1 MTDTQTPTAP
11 DAGAASRSAWASYWR
26 SGALHSCA
34 TSFRGN
40 YGGAIADFWRSVFD
54 GLRPADRVLDL
65 ATGNGAIAQL
75 LITHRPEA
83 DIHCDAV
90 DLAPVAPDWLQ
101 ALPPAQRARV
111 RFHGSTAAE
120 QLPFEDQCFALVVSQ
135 YGLEYTALAQSVP
148 ELRRVMQPDARAALL
163 VHHAEARP
171 VALARDEVGHIDW
184 LLAHDG
190 LLDATGAMLPLLA
203 RAATAAGR
211 ASLAQDTAALEQRAR
226 FNQLQ
231 QDLQRRA
238 EGAPCPDVL
247 FEAREALAGLLD
259 MAARQ
264 GAAAAQ
270 ARLPVL
276 RTHLVDSRVRLQDL
290 LRCALDA
297 PAVAALAAQLGGAQ
311 QAQVQALHEGPWLMG
326 WTVRIG

>member
-1 MTDTQTPTAP
+1 MSNAPPTTSA
-11 DAGAASRSAWASYWR
+11 DAAASRSAWASYWR

-40 YGGAIADFWRSVFD
+40 YGGAIADFWRSSFD
-54 GLRPADRVLDL
+54 ALQPGDRVLDL

-83 DIHCDAV
+83 DICCDAI
-90 DLAPVAPDWLQ
+90 DLAPVAPAWLQ
-101 ALPPAQRARV
+101 ELPPAQRARV
-111 RFHGSTAAE
+111 RFHGGTAAE
-120 QLPFEDQCFALVVSQ
+120 HLPFEDGRFALVVSQ
-135 YGLEYTALAQSVP
+135 YGLEYTALEQSVP
-148 ELRRVMQPDARAALL
+148 ELRRVMQASARAALL
-163 VHHAEARP
+163 VHHADARP
-171 VALARDEVGHIDW
+171 VTLARDEVGHIGW
-184 LLAHDG
+184 LLEPHG
-190 LLDATGAMLPLLA
+190 LLDAAGAMLPLLA

-211 ASLAQDTAALEQRAR
+211 AALAQDTQALQHRQQ
-226 FNQLQ
+226 FNALQ
-231 QDLQRRA
+231 QALQRRA

-247 FEAREALAGLLD
+247 FEAREALAALLD

-270 ARLPVL
+270 ARLPLL
-276 RTHLVDSRVRLQDL
+276 RTHLEDSRVRLQDL

-297 PAVAALAAQLGGAQ
+297 AAIAALAARLGSPQ
-311 QAQVQALHEGPWLMG
+311 QAQVQPLHEGPWLMG